1 MTFWYGIDV
10 GALPAERQLGLA
22 ANLPRVQAQDRIHRE
37 LYDALDYQGVY
48 ELYLEAYGNE
58 DLAQAAQLAS
68 LKRVVQVE
76 TSRARAK

>member
-1 MTFWYGIDV
+1 LTFWYGIDV

-22 ANLPRVQAQDRIHRE
+22 ANLQRVQAQDRIHHE
-37 LYDALDYQGVY
+37 LYDALDYQEVY

-58 DLAQAAQLAS
+58 DLARAAQLAS

-76 TSRARAK
+76 TSRAK

>member
-22 ANLPRVQAQDRIHRE
+22 ANLQRVQAQDRIHRK
-37 LYDALDYQGVY
+37 LYDLLDYEGIH

-58 DLAQAAQLAS
+58 NLADAAQLAS
-68 LKRVVQVE
+68 LKCLVKVE
-76 TSRARAK
+76 TS